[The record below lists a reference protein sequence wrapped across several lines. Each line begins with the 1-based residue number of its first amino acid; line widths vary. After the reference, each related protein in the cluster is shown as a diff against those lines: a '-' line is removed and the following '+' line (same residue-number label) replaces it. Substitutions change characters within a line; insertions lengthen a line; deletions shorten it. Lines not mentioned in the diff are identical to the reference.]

1 MRVVV
6 VGASGN
12 VGTSL
17 LRSLSGEPRVES
29 VLGLARRLPAARF
42 PKVEWAAADIASSDL
57 LPHFRGAD
65 AVVHLAWL
73 IQPGRDEATLR
84 ATNIDGTARLLRAV
98 AEAGVPRLVYA
109 SSVGA
114 SSPGPKDRRVDESWP
129 THGIGSSFY
138 ARHKAQVERMLD
150 RFEEEH
156 SGIRVVRLRPG
167 LIFKREAAA
176 GIRRLFAGPFLPG
189 ALLRP
194 DLIPVV
200 PRVERLVF
208 QAVHSYDV
216 GDAYRLAVL
225 SDARGPFNVAA
236 EPVLDPGELARM
248 LDARTVPLPAA
259 VLRGGAAAGRPRP
272 AGVPPPHRGW
282 GRPPPPRAPATRR
295 RAPLPRLLLLLL
307 GALLRLGLRIGSTRG
322 RLGSGPIRG
331 SALRRRAGLALS
343 RRSRRGGRGG
353 RGCLPRAPAEQGG
366 VPAALRERLTRD
378 QLGKGQDG
386 GGDRERE
393 HRGGRHDAHREAP
406 APRAGGTV
414 DVHAAGRRDARLR
427 HGGARRL
434 LEPLS
439 PRSRW
444 LGRHPP
450 AAR

>member
-12 VGTSL
+12 VGTSV
-17 LRSLSGEPRVES
+17 LRSLGREPRVDS
-29 VLGLARRLPAARF
+29 ILGLARRLPATSF

-57 LPHFRGAD
+57 VQHFRGAD

-84 ATNIDGTARLLRAV
+84 ATNIDGTARLFRAV
-98 AEAGVPRLVYA
+98 ADAGVPSLVYA

-114 SSPGPKDRRVDESWP
+114 YSPGPKDRRVDESWP

-156 SGIRVVRLRPG
+156 PGIRVVRLRPA

-194 DLIPVV
+194 EWIPVV

-216 GDAYRLAVL
+216 GDAYLLAVL
-225 SDARGPFNVAA
+225 SDARGAFNVAA
-236 EPVLDPGELARM
+236 EPVLDPDELARM

-259 VLRGGAAAGRPRP
+259 ALRGGAALTFHLRLQPSEPGWVDMALAVPVMDTARARRELGWEPR
-272 AGVPPPHRGW
+272 HT
-282 GRPPPPRAPATRR
+282 ATD
-295 RAPLPRLLLLLL
+295 
-307 GALLRLGLRIGSTRG
+307 ALLELLAGMREGTDIDTPPLARDSGGPFRLRELLTGV
-322 RLGSGPIRG
+322 
-331 SALRRRAGLALS
+331 
-343 RRSRRGGRGG
+343 GGR
-353 RGCLPRAPAEQGG
+353 
-366 VPAALRERLTRD
+366 
-378 QLGKGQDG
+378 
-386 GGDRERE
+386 
-393 HRGGRHDAHREAP
+393 
-406 APRAGGTV
+406 
-414 DVHAAGRRDARLR
+414 
-427 HGGARRL
+427 
-434 LEPLS
+434 
-439 PRSRW
+439 
-444 LGRHPP
+444 
-450 AAR
+450 